1 MSTDY
6 DLKRSIQ
13 DIQSGI
19 SRLDANSRRK
29 PARPGQAIIQRA
41 AAQLA
46 RVCGDEALA
55 NVMEAKAA
63 VAPAQTTV
71 ATWAAELVSTGLPGL
86 ILSLERQSA
95 MAAILTKS
103 PQVSVLGVGVTRV
116 PVAGVAP
123 PARVVAEAGV
133 IPVLRGT
140 FAALSLTP
148 FKLAAICPF
157 SDELAEFSTIEAAV
171 RSLLSQSIA
180 AGMDAVAFSTASP
193 GGLLNGV
200 TPIAASAA
208 TPSTAAMAADLKALL
223 AALTNPSPD
232 VVFVM
237 APAQAL
243 VASTVLLPG
252 FLYPILTSSALTAGQ
267 VVAVDPMGV
276 AAAISAEPQI
286 LVSQSAAIHEEDT
299 TPLPLA
305 TGAQGS
311 GVVAVPMR
319 AAFQTDVS
327 LMRVIMHCAWAA
339 RVGAVSSISA
349 VSW

>member
-232 VVFVM
+232 VVFV
-237 APAQAL
+237 
-243 VASTVLLPG
+243 TVLLPG